1 MACFERGRSNWK
13 LKFSSSAQVVT
24 GDFTILFSGG
34 EGWGTELFF
43 RGDSASPLFE
53 YRTPVGLKILQYY

>member
-1 MACFERGRSNWK
+1 MACFEMERSNWK
-13 LKFSSSAQVVT
+13 FKFSSSAQVVT

-43 RGDSASPLFE
+43 RGDSASPFE